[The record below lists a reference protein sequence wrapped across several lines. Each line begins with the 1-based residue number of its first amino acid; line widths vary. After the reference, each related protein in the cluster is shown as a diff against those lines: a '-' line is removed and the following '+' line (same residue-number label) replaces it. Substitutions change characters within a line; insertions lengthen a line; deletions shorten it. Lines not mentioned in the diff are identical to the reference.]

1 MFPIKSPGLMLLFP
15 LAPQRQIQVVIYCR
29 LSMVC
34 RPRKALA
41 APHFLYRHRSS
52 ARSLW
57 QLFDL
62 ESALGTIGLGGGKIL
77 ALESAEGC
85 KWTRFCLFVY
95 LFIFK
100 TVSHSVALATT
111 SLEPT
116 EILLPLPPTSS
127 PSGGVKGVCHQ
138 TPQGLILICSPSG
151 YFS

>member
-62 ESALGTIGLGGGKIL
+62 ESALGTIGLGG
-77 ALESAEGC
+77 
-85 KWTRFCLFVY
+85 
-95 LFIFK
+95 
-100 TVSHSVALATT
+100 
-111 SLEPT
+111 
-116 EILLPLPPTSS
+116 
-127 PSGGVKGVCHQ
+127 
-138 TPQGLILICSPSG
+138 
-151 YFS
+151 